1 MINDLTITLA
11 IVLGLAIGL
20 LIGRNARLER
30 DERIKELESELTIQR
45 NVVKALNE
53 NNVKLRKRMKKNGT
67 KED

>member
-1 MINDLTITLA
+1 MNIELAIALA

-20 LIGRNARLER
+20 LIGRNARRER

-53 NNVKLRKRMKKNGT
+53 DNVKLRKRMKKNGA
-67 KED
+67 KEN